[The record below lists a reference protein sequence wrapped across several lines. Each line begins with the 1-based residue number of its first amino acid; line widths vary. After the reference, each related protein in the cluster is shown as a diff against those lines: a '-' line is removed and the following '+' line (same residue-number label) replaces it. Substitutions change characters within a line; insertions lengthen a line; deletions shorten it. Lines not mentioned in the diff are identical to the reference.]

1 MSSIIPILISQKI
14 IRDASRSQALLDD
27 DEYCEEMPGID
38 SDESVDDLFGMGLFG
53 GICAVMCACIAVKWG
68 GWFLWVAAAVFAL
81 MSGLMLFIAW
91 PLFKDEDEDNSEDND
106 SDR

>member
-1 MSSIIPILISQKI
+1 MSSIIPILISQKM
-14 IRDASRSQALLDD
+14 IREASRRQALLDNA
-27 DEYCEEMPGID
+27 EYCEEMPGID
-38 SDESVDDLFGMGLFG
+38 GDESVDDLFGMGLFG